1 MISRRAAVVRFVAV
15 SALMAGWLV
24 FLAVMAFRY

>member
-1 MISRRAAVVRFVAV
+1 MISRRAALIRFVAI

-24 FLAVMAFRY
+24 FLAVMAFCY

>member
-1 MISRRAAVVRFVAV
+1 MMSRRAAVVRFAAV
-15 SALMAGWLV
+15 SALMAAWLV

>member
-1 MISRRAAVVRFVAV
+1 MTPRRTAVVRFLAV
-15 SALMAGWLV
+15 SALMAVWLV